1 MKRRTL
7 LATLGVTAAGTA
19 IGTGAFTSVE
29 ATRTVN
35 VNIADEDQALLAME
49 PIDDTIT
56 ADEERGEIRLSFDED
71 PGDGGNGRGPG
82 SESTYLFDRLFRVT
96 NQGTQDVFF
105 ESDFEKTHGDQEIG
119 NVGFYVAETDDSLL
133 DGESAVAKI
142 EPGQAAEIGTL
153 IGTQGVD
160 PELDNSAEFD
170 FDATITASDEVPG
183 DGVTVLDNEGDEVN
197 DGVSG
202 Q

>member
-19 IGTGAFTSVE
+19 MGTGAFTSVE

-35 VNIADEDQALLAME
+35 VNIADEDEALLAME
-49 PIDDTIT
+49 PIDQTIT
-56 ADEERGEIRLSFDED
+56 DDEERGEIRLSFDED
-71 PGDGGNGRGPG
+71 VGDDSNGRGPG
-82 SESTYLFDRLFRVT
+82 SKSTYLFDRLFRVT

-105 ESDFEKTHGDQEIG
+105 ESDFEKTYGDQDIGEI
-119 NVGFYVAETDDSLL
+119 GFYVAETDDSLL
-133 DGESAVAKI
+133 DGESAVVKL

-153 IGTQGVD
+153 IDTQGVD
-160 PELDNSAEFD
+160 PEFDNNEEFD
-170 FDATITASDEVPG
+170 FDATITASDEEPD
-183 DGVTVLDNEGDEVN
+183 DGVTVLDNEGEEED